1 MNDRDNLSERQLD
14 DLISSHY
21 RPLGAAPVPVRL
33 HGRIVRTVQARME
46 RRAADRTGLRRLPRL
61 AAAMLAILCI
71 VAVALASLPMLW
83 RGPTIPAEATAS
95 ASAFASA
102 SPAPLPTTDPAL
114 FSTDARLKACGG
126 LDAGIEAVVPLDHAW
141 AYRAVLPG
149 LGFVPLLDDS
159 NAPALLVVYSG
170 AIPPSLNW
178 WNGERGR
185 FSVGSPAPIPTQPP
199 GIRNVCAALP
209 AEQSAPT
216 GSGLPDAWP
225 NTQIVLNVP
234 IAPFY
239 AGNAALTVKPATP
252 RGRAR
257 VVAQTNPPTNS
268 MAWDPRRSV
277 LWYVVQVEPGNDSA
291 LYELDPATGT
301 VKHWGLPYTDYP
313 GWDDMIVVDATGAVW
328 FSYRGGVML
337 FRFDPASGKL
347 ARRDLNLKVE
357 PAGNSS
363 SGETPITAIAADG
376 DGVLIAREGLPYP
389 FLTHVDSSMKEG
401 EFVPLANIPIA
412 NVPLA
417 VRPWIEVMELGV
429 VDNRL
434 IIGTEPGALAVYS
447 RQGQRIASLPQI
459 KGAYGGDGSLA
470 RLIPDGSDLVA
481 VPGEDSLTLLD
492 ATGAVVST
500 VPLSIDLPV
509 GQSSMEVQFGPQ
521 CLATD
526 WHGIYWYAWGG
537 YIVEVQSESPP
548 PVTAPVGSD
557 GFGSEAVLALAACLL
572 AAAAFVTLRRF
583 VLACR

>member
-1 MNDRDNLSERQLD
+1 MNDRDPLSERQLD

-21 RPLGAAPVPVRL
+21 GPLGAVRVPVRL

-61 AAAMLAILCI
+61 AAAMLAIVCI
-71 VAVALASLPMLW
+71 AAVALASLPMLW

-114 FSTDARLKACGG
+114 FATDARLKACGG
-126 LDAGIEAVVPLDHAW
+126 LEAGIETVVPLDHAW
-141 AYRAVLPG
+141 AYRSVLPG

-170 AIPPSLNW
+170 AVPPALDW
-178 WNGERGR
+178 WNGIRGPIG
-185 FSVGSPAPIPTQPP
+185 VASPAPIPTQPP
-199 GIRNVCAALP
+199 GIRNVCAAVP

-239 AGNAALTVKPATP
+239 PGNAALTVKPATP
-252 RGRAR
+252 RGQAR
-257 VVAQTNPPTNS
+257 VVTETRPPTNS

-277 LWYVVQVEPGNDSA
+277 LWYVVQEEPGNDSA

-301 VKHWGLPYTDYP
+301 TKRWGLPYTDYP

-328 FSYRGGVML
+328 FSFRGGVIL

-347 ARRDLNLKVE
+347 ARHDLNLKVE

-376 DGVLIAREGLPYP
+376 DGVLIARTGTHA

-401 EFVPLANIPIA
+401 EFVLLAA
-412 NVPLA
+412 LS
-417 VRPWIEVMELGV
+417 PWVEVMELAV
-429 VDNRL
+429 VDDRL
-434 IIGTEPGALAVYS
+434 IVGTEPGALALYS
-447 RQGQRIASLPQI
+447 RQGERIAGLPKI
-459 KGAYGGDGSLA
+459 EGAFDGAGSLA
-470 RLIPDGSDLVA
+470 RLIPDGPDLVA
-481 VPGEDSLTLLD
+481 VPGRDSLKLLD

-500 VPLSIDLPV
+500 VPLSLDLPV
-509 GQSSMEVQFGPQ
+509 GQSSYDFQSAPQ

-526 WHGIYWYAWGG
+526 WHGTFWYAFGG
-537 YIVEVQSESPP
+537 YIVEVRSQSSPP
-548 PVTAPVGSD
+548 VSAPVGGD
-557 GFGSEAVLALAACLL
+557 GFGGEAILALAACLL

-583 VLACR
+583 VLASR